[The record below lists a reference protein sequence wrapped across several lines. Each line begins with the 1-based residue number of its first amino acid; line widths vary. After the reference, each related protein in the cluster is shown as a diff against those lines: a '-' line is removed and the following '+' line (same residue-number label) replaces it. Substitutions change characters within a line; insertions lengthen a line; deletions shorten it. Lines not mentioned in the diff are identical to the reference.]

1 MKKFWKPWFR
11 REKKKAERLV
21 ENPLAVLRVAER
33 AGQHAQA
40 ARGPLGRIWDDLQTA
55 LRLARAWSRRDYR
68 GLTRGSIVLV
78 VAGLLYLLS
87 PIDAIIDAIPVLGFL
102 DDALVLGW
110 VFRQVRW
117 ELDAFRE
124 WETRGLEGT
133 SEPPA
138 PGGALP
144 ASAA

>member
-1 MKKFWKPWFR
+1 MKKLWMPWFR

-21 ENPLAVLRVAER
+21 ENPVAVLRAADR
-33 AGQHAQA
+33 ASDRAQI
-40 ARGPLGRIWDDLQTA
+40 ARGPLGRIWEDLQTA
-55 LRLARAWSRRDYR
+55 LRLSRAWSRRDYR
-68 GLTRGSIVLV
+68 GVTRSTIVLV
-78 VAGLLYLLS
+78 VAGLLYLVS

-124 WETRGLEGT
+124 WESRRLPGI
-133 SEPPA
+133 SEPNA
-138 PGGALP
+138 PGSALP
-144 ASAA
+144 APIA